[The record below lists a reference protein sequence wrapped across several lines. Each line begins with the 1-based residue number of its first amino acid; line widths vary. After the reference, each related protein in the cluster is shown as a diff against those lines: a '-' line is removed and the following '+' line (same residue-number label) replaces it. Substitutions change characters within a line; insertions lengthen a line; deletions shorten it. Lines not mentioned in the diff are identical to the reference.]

1 MNNYEYII
9 ASLPVLSK
17 DWKASKGIDCNE
29 IVSQIRQQ
37 CSKKDNELIDLLEDG
52 HDNSKLGKEFY
63 DKALASKNKFIRE
76 YFTFDLKMRNAKVR
90 YLNTALGRDE
100 NQDIFADPECKPEE
114 KEKLDSVFTSN
125 DILERERNID
135 NLMWE
140 TIDSITLFDYFDID
154 AILGFIARL
163 YIIGRWLKLDE
174 KTGREMFRKL
184 VSEVR
189 GTYSGVKYNE

>member
-17 DWKASKGIDCNE
+17 DWKASKGLDYEGIL
-29 IVSQIRQQ
+29 SQIRSQ
-37 CSKKDNELIDLLEDG
+37 CSKKDNALIDILSEGYDE
-52 HDNSKLGKEFY
+52 SRLGKEFY
-63 DKALASKNKFIRE
+63 DKALSSKDRFIRE
-76 YFTFDLKMRNAKVR
+76 YFTFDLKLRDAKVR
-90 YLNTALGRDE
+90 YLNRALGRDE
-100 NQDIFADPECKPEE
+100 GQDIFNDPECTPEE
-114 KEKLDSVFTSN
+114 RERLDNVFTAD

-140 TIDSITLFDYFDID
+140 KIDSITLFDYFDID

-163 YIIGRWLKLDE
+163 HIIERWLKLDE
-174 KTGREMFRKL
+174 ETGREMFRRL
-184 VSEVR
+184 VEEVR